1 MPVLRKIWPC
11 RTGVYTSKDFVDA
24 RQENLVNLRVLDFTW
39 KESTSVTTEY
49 ILQTLF
55 RAFTKKKWLWQGNR
69 GMFHLLERLQEIA
82 LQSFI
87 PRNLK
92 ANCGSQRFLVFD
104 NRYWPTIKTRDIV
117 LKKFPARRN
126 ARIVPADWQFD
137 IFIPKIQL
145 TQNLPELSEKGWARK
160 THGLSVSSLSPLP
173 LPHSNFPLF
182 LVFTCSWFVCLFV
195 ILVCVPTL

>member
-1 MPVLRKIWPC
+1 MAVLRKIWPC
-11 RTGVYTSKDFVDA
+11 RTGVYMSKDFVDA

-55 RAFTKKKWLWQGNR
+55 RAFTKKQWLWQGNR

-104 NRYWPTIKTRDIV
+104 NRYWPTIKTRDV
-117 LKKFPARRN
+117 TLFLRN
-126 ARIVPADWQFD
+126 FQRVKCENRSSWLTVWHFHTQNPINSKLTRIVW
-137 IFIPKIQL
+137 K
-145 TQNLPELSEKGWARK
+145 R
-160 THGLSVSSLSPLP
+160 VSKENSRSLCFFPQSP
-173 LPHSNFPLF
+173 SA
-182 LVFTCSWFVCLFV
+182 S
-195 ILVCVPTL
+195 TLKFSSFSCFYL